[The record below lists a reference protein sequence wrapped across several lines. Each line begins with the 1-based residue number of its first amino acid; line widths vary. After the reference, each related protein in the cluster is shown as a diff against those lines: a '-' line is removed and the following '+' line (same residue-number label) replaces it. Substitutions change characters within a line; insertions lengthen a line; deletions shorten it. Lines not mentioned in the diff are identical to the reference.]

1 MRSRCI
7 TLSGDESR
15 ATVETFYRY
24 PRAGGRTESR
34 WMTTPIRVLVV
45 DDDVPTR
52 IGLRSILEADDAIV
66 VVAESADAADAISKA
81 RELQPDIVLM
91 DVQLRG
97 ADGITATEQILASES
112 GDDTPRVIVLTTFEL
127 DDLAYRSMRA
137 GASGFLLKR
146 TRAEDIVDA
155 VHAVADG
162 SALPFPSMAREL
174 IGHFATSH
182 HSSVTDVLTEREC
195 EVLLLIARGYSNQEI
210 GEQLNIRLDTVKSH
224 IKHVFYK
231 LGVRDRAQAV
241 IAAYESGLVSPG
253 IGVLDADQSPSM
265 GISARTQ

>member
-1 MRSRCI
+1 MS
-7 TLSGDESR
+7 
-15 ATVETFYRY
+15 
-24 PRAGGRTESR
+24 
-34 WMTTPIRVLVV
+34 TPIRVLVV

-52 IGLRSILEADDAIV
+52 VGIRSILEADDTIV
-66 VVAESADAADAISKA
+66 VIAESADAADALAKA

-97 ADGITATEQILASES
+97 EDGITATEQILALPFEDGS
-112 GDDTPRVIVLTTFEL
+112 TPRVIVLTTFEL
-127 DDLAYRSMRA
+127 DDLAYRSLRA

-155 VHAVADG
+155 VHTVAEG
-162 SALPFPSMAREL
+162 SALPSPSMAREL

-182 HSSVTDVLTEREC
+182 RSSITDVLTEREC

-210 GEQLNIRLDTVKSH
+210 GVHLNIRLDTVKSH

-253 IGVLDADQSPSM
+253 IGVLDVNQSPSM

>member
-1 MRSRCI
+1 M
-7 TLSGDESR
+7 
-15 ATVETFYRY
+15 A
-24 PRAGGRTESR
+24 
-34 WMTTPIRVLVV
+34 TPIRVLVV

-52 IGLRSILEADDAIV
+52 IGLRSILEADETIV
-66 VVAESADAADAISKA
+66 VVAESEDAADAVAKA
-81 RELQPDIVLM
+81 RELHPDIVLM

-97 ADGITATEQILASES
+97 ADGITATEQILASPFE
-112 GDDTPRVIVLTTFEL
+112 DEEPPRVIVLTTFEL
-127 DDLAYRSMRA
+127 DDLAYRSLRA

-155 VHAVADG
+155 IHTVAEG
-162 SALPFPSMAREL
+162 SALPFPAMAREL

-210 GEQLNIRLDTVKSH
+210 GAQLNIRLDTVKSH

>member
-1 MRSRCI
+1 M
-7 TLSGDESR
+7 
-15 ATVETFYRY
+15 A
-24 PRAGGRTESR
+24 
-34 WMTTPIRVLVV
+34 TPIRVLVV

-52 IGLRSILEADDAIV
+52 IGLRSILEADDTIV
-66 VVAESADAADAISKA
+66 VVAESADAADAITKA

-97 ADGITATEQILASES
+97 ADGITATEQILANN
-112 GDDTPRVIVLTTFEL
+112 GDDEATPRVIVLTTFEL

-146 TRAEDIVDA
+146 TRAEEIVEA
-155 VHAVADG
+155 VHTVAEG

-174 IGHFATSH
+174 IGHFATPQRA
-182 HSSVTDVLTEREC
+182 SVTNVLTDREC
-195 EVLLLIARGYSNQEI
+195 EVLLLIARGYSNQQI
-210 GEQLNIRLDTVKSH
+210 GVQLNIRLDTVKSH
-224 IKHVFYK
+224 IKHVFNK

>member
-1 MRSRCI
+1 M
-7 TLSGDESR
+7 
-15 ATVETFYRY
+15 
-24 PRAGGRTESR
+24 
-34 WMTTPIRVLVV
+34 MTPIRVLVV

-52 IGLRSILEADDAIV
+52 IGLRSILEADDTIV
-66 VVAESADAADAISKA
+66 VVAESADADDAVAKA
-81 RELQPDIVLM
+81 RELRPDIVLM

-97 ADGITATEQILASES
+97 ADGISATKQILSIPRDEA
-112 GDDTPRVIVLTTFEL
+112 PRVIVLTTFEL
-127 DDLAYRSMRA
+127 DDLAYRSLRA

-155 VHAVADG
+155 IHTVAEG

-174 IGHFATSH
+174 IGHFATTH
-182 HSSVTDVLTEREC
+182 RASVTDILTEREC
-195 EVLLLIARGYSNQEI
+195 EVLLLIARGYSNQQI
-210 GEQLNIRLDTVKSH
+210 GAQLNIRLDTVKSH
-224 IKHVFYK
+224 IKHVFNK

-253 IGVLDADQSPSM
+253 VGVLDADQSPSM